1 MVTEE
6 EMKAKIQEYKDYLVQ
21 IKELIEKYIKDTDD
35 FFNDMNNANK

>member
-21 IKELIEKYIKDTDD
+21 IKALIEKFVKETED
-35 FFNDMNNANK
+35 FLNKTNE